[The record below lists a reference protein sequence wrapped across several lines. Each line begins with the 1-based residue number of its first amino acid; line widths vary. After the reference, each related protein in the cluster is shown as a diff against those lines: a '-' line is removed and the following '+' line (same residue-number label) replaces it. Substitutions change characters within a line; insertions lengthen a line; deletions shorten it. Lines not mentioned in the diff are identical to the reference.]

1 MANNEINNGINSG
14 INNGIICL
22 VLTGTMEFWMTFHI
36 NWECHHPNW
45 RTPLFFRGVVR
56 YTAKQIIS
64 YIIISIITIII
75 HNTTWWLIP
84 LSKWGITPII
94 SGLSLLI
101 PFITGVI
108 SHLLSGMCHQAE
120 RNTDVKRE
128 KRCNETAMS
137 WQRDAERKGCQ
148 ERTYDGPMD
157 KTKIGLRYADKKERS
172 RKEMKKSRGF
182 KGKWCHRT

>member
-108 SHLLSGMCHQAE
+108 IHLLSGMSHQVP
-120 RNTDVKRE
+120 TSHPSCWV
-128 KRCNETAMS
+128 TAPPGWGLQLLDIALPKAFDQS
-137 WQRDAERKGCQ
+137 IVQTQAHLGKGA
-148 ERTYDGPMD
+148 TVLG
-157 KTKIGLRYADKKERS
+157 
-172 RKEMKKSRGF
+172 
-182 KGKWCHRT
+182 

>member
-1 MANNEINNGINSG
+1 MENPPMLLSSVNHLFWLGPSIYTMANCNRHNQRVECTRKEERLQETRVEKKAFENS
-14 INNGIICL
+14 
-22 VLTGTMEFWMTFHI
+22 
-36 NWECHHPNW
+36 
-45 RTPLFFRGVVR
+45 
-56 YTAKQIIS
+56 
-64 YIIISIITIII
+64 
-75 HNTTWWLIP
+75 TWWLIS
-84 LSKWGITPII
+84 LGKWVITPII